1 MLAKII
7 YFDEKIEN
15 HIKLQE
21 AISDKFKATYYNDRE
36 LLISTLSKNQ
46 NVDLILI
53 DDYAEKDDFFEFLN
67 DLLIVID
74 KLQVGVIL
82 FSSEDNVEKRV
93 KAFDYGIDDFIT
105 RPVSTAELNARL
117 ANKINKYRKPSALE
131 LKIGNIILNISD
143 QKAFIDGEDKLLT
156 PIEFK
161 VLLTLVRSPNRL
173 HSKESMINSLW
184 PGGAY
189 GKSKS
194 IDTHICNLRKKINGF
209 NFSIKATKGRGIS
222 LIEESPVVSV

>member
-1 MLAKII
+1 MRANII

-15 HIKLQE
+15 HIKIQK
-21 AISDKFKATYYNDRE
+21 AISDKFKATYYNDRD
-36 LLISTLSKNQ
+36 LLIKTLSKNQ

-53 DDYAEKDDFFEFLN
+53 DDYAEKGNFFEFLN

-82 FSSEDNVEKRV
+82 LSAEDNVENRV
-93 KAFDYGIDDFIT
+93 KSFDYGIDDFIT

-117 ANKINKYRKPSALE
+117 ENKVKKYRKPSALE
-131 LKIGNIILNISD
+131 LKVGNLILNISD
-143 QKAFIDGEDKLLT
+143 QKAYIDGEDKLLT

-173 HSKESMINSLW
+173 HSKDSLINSLW

-194 IDTHICNLRKKINGF
+194 IDTHICNLRKKINTF

-222 LIEESPVVSV
+222 LIKERPVISV

>member
-1 MLAKII
+1 MRAKII

-15 HIKLQE
+15 HIKFQRV
-21 AISDKFKATYYNDRE
+21 ISDKFKATYYNDRE

-53 DDYAEKDDFFEFLN
+53 DDYAREGDFFEFLN

-82 FSSEDNVEKRV
+82 FSGEDSVENRV
-93 KAFDYGIDDFIT
+93 KAFEYGIDDFIT

-117 ANKINKYRKPSALE
+117 ENKVRKYRKPSALE
-131 LKIGNIILNISD
+131 LKVENLVLNISD
-143 QKAFIDGEDKLLT
+143 QKAYIDGEDKSLT

-161 VLLTLVRSPNRL
+161 VLLTLVRNPNRL
-173 HSKESMINSLW
+173 HSKESLISSLW

-194 IDTHICNLRKKINGF
+194 IDTHICNLRKKITEF
-209 NFSIKATKGRGIS
+209 KYSIKATKGRGIS
-222 LIEESPVVSV
+222 LIREYSEATV